1 MYKSKFLYQ
10 QLRKDWFFM
19 AVKEFKSE
27 SKRLLDMM
35 INSIYT
41 HKEIFM
47 RELVSNAND
56 ALDKLYY
63 KSLSDDTISFE
74 RDKFYIR
81 ISADKEKR
89 LLTISDTGIGMSRD
103 ELEENLG
110 TIAKSGSLAFKNE
123 NELKDDV
130 DIIGQFGV
138 GFYAAFMVADC
149 VSVLSRKFGSDEA
162 YLWQSRGA
170 DGYEITS
177 ASKDEPGTQITLSI
191 KPNTDDENY
200 DEFLDKYKIRSIIK
214 KYSDYIKYPIKM
226 LVKKSRLKE
235 GTENEYEDYT
245 EDETLNSMIPIWKKS
260 KSELKQEDYDNFYR
274 EKFFDFEAP
283 LKTIHT
289 SADGIISYTALM
301 YIPSHAPF
309 DYYTKDFQK
318 GLQLYS
324 NGVLIMDKC
333 ADLLPDYFGF
343 VKGLVDSSDL
353 SLNISREVLQH
364 DRQLK
369 AIASNIKK
377 KIKSELVLMLK
388 NDRENY
394 EKFYKA
400 FSRPLKFGVY
410 DNFGAEK
417 DFLKD
422 LLLFYSSKEK
432 KNVTLEEYVSHMGE
446 EQKYIYYAAGENV
459 ESIDRL
465 PQTEAV
471 KDAGYEILY
480 LTEDVDEF
488 AVKILAKYNDKEFKS
503 VSSSDLGI
511 ENDADSKTENE
522 TEQSNKD
529 LFEFLKKTLEG
540 KVADVKAS
548 TRLKSH
554 PVCISSTG
562 DLSIEMEKVLNSMPT
577 DQKVKAERV
586 LEINVSHPIFEKLK
600 SLYENDKDALA
611 KYAGILYN
619 SALLIEGLPVE
630 DPVAFSNDLCDIIM

>member
-1 MYKSKFLYQ
+1 
-10 QLRKDWFFM
+10 M
-19 AVKEFKSE
+19 ATKEFKSE

-41 HKEIFM
+41 HKEIFL
-47 RELVSNAND
+47 RELISNAND

-63 KSLSDDTISFE
+63 KSLTDENIAFDRE
-74 RDKFYIR
+74 NFYIR
-81 ISADKEKR
+81 ITADKEKR
-89 LLTISDTGIGMSRD
+89 LLTITDTGIGMDKS
-103 ELEENLG
+103 ELEDNLG

-123 NELKDDV
+123 NELKDGV

-149 VSVLSRKFGSDEA
+149 VSVVSKKFGSDEA

-170 DGYEITS
+170 AGYEILPATM
-177 ASKDEPGTQITLSI
+177 DGHGTQITLSI

-200 DEFLDKYKIRSIIK
+200 DEFLDQYRLRAIVK

-226 LVKKSRLKE
+226 LVSKSRLKE
-235 GTENEYEDYT
+235 GTENEYEDYN

-260 KSELKQEDYDNFYR
+260 KSELKDEDYNNFYK
-274 EKFFDFEAP
+274 EKFYDFENP

-289 SADGIISYTALM
+289 SADGIISYTALL
-301 YIPSHAPF
+301 YIPSRAPF
-309 DYYTKDFQK
+309 DYYTKEFEK

-369 AIASNIKK
+369 SIAANIKK
-377 KIKSELVLMLK
+377 KIKNELAAMLK
-388 NDRENY
+388 NDRQTY
-394 EKFYKA
+394 EKFYSA

-410 DNFGAEK
+410 DNYGADK

-422 LLLFYSSKEK
+422 LLLFYSSKEQ
-432 KNVTLEEYVSHMGE
+432 KNVTLEEYVSRMAE
-446 EQKYIYYAAGENV
+446 EQKYIYYATGETI
-459 ESIDRL
+459 EKADRL
-465 PQTEAV
+465 PQTELI
-471 KDAGYEILY
+471 KEKGYEILY

-488 AVKILAKYNDKEFKS
+488 AIKVLGSFAEKEFKS
-503 VSSSDLGI
+503 VSSSDLDVGS
-511 ENDADSKTENE
+511 EEDSKAE
-522 TEQSNKD
+522 TETKEENKD
-529 LFEFLKKTLEG
+529 LFGFLKETLG
-540 KVADVKAS
+540 DKVTEVKAT

-554 PVCISSTG
+554 PVCISSAG
-562 DLSIEMEKVLNSMPT
+562 DLSLEMEKVLNAMPN
-577 DQKVKAERV
+577 DQKVKAQRV
-586 LEINVSHPIFEKLK
+586 LELNINHPIFEKLK
-600 SLYENDKDALA
+600 TLYESDKDRLK
-611 KYAGILYN
+611 KYADVLYN
-619 SALLIEGLPVE
+619 SALLIEGLTVE
-630 DPVAFSNDLCDIIM
+630 DPVAFSNNLCDIIE